1 MKGQFMTGADGSAV
15 YVTIDGDMIDA
26 IAHAYYGKH
35 ARNTEALLEANW
47 HVVYLGPVLPAGTV
61 IKLPQIATTAQ
72 PATFRR
78 LWD

>member
-15 YVTIDGDMIDA
+15 YVTIDGDMIDS

-35 ARNTEALLEANW
+35 ARNTEALLAANW
-47 HVVYLGPVLPAGTV
+47 RVVYLGPVLPAGTV
-61 IKLPQIATTAQ
+61 IKLPQIATTPQ